1 MYVGHVGVALGAHG
15 IRKAIPLWLLII
27 ASQLPDWTDAVFC
40 VANVRPSPVGILSH
54 SIPAVAVLA
63 LVAALAYAI
72 LLRDPAGMLLV
83 AIVVLS
89 HAAGDYVTGL
99 KPTWVG
105 GPMIGMMLYRRP
117 VIDFIFESLVIIS
130 GWLLYRRS
138 LSPGRRSSE
147 PVFTLLAALL
157 AIQAA
162 ADVVLSFTTGLRKC

>member
-1 MYVGHVGVALGAHG
+1 
-15 IRKAIPLWLLII
+15 
-27 ASQLPDWTDAVFC
+27 
-40 VANVRPSPVGILSH
+40 
-54 SIPAVAVLA
+54 
-63 LVAALAYAI
+63 
-72 LLRDPAGMLLV
+72 
-83 AIVVLS
+83 
-89 HAAGDYVTGL
+89 
-99 KPTWVG
+99 
-105 GPMIGMMLYRRP
+105 MIGMMLYRRP